1 MCVLITAKAIVMKK
15 QTSGGIDTYVN
26 VCAVF
31 NPWIAILVIHG
42 TRTRARACLMR
53 NSVDSIAA
61 FAGRI

>member
-15 QTSGGIDTYVN
+15 QTNGGIDTYVN
-26 VCAVF
+26 VCVVF

-42 TRTRARACLMR
+42 ARTRARAYLMKH
-53 NSVDSIAA
+53 SVDSNAA